1 MELIHSNEIETKILS
16 FRGVQVML
24 DKDLAIFYEI
34 KTIRLRE
41 QVKRNPD
48 RFPDDF
54 TFQLNDFEVDL
65 LVTQNAIPSR
75 KHLGGSNPFVFTEQG
90 VAALSGV
97 LKSKKAAN
105 VSITVFRA
113 FVKIRHVLNQNHNF
127 LDRLLQVEQKQIH
140 FDNKLEEILD
150 SLESQKLKH
159 TKGIFFEGQLFD
171 AYVFANDLI
180 KNAKDSIILIDNY
193 VDETTLLMLSKRN
206 PECKAVIYTQ
216 KITEQLQLDLA
227 KHNEQYA
234 SIDIKMLKT
243 SHDRFLILDR
253 KELYHIGASLKDLG
267 KRWFAFSKLNEFLP
281 KILNKLSES

>member
-1 MELIHSNEIETKILS
+1 MELITITDIESKILS

-24 DKDLAIFYEI
+24 DRDLAIFYEI

-41 QVKRNPD
+41 QVKRNLD

-54 TFQLNDFEVDL
+54 TFQLNDYEVEL
-65 LVTQNAIPSR
+65 MVTQNAIPSR
-75 KHLGGSNPFVFTEQG
+75 KHFGGSNPFVFTEQG

-105 VSITVFRA
+105 VSINIFRA

-159 TKGIFFEGQLFD
+159 TKGIFFEG
-171 AYVFANDLI
+171 
-180 KNAKDSIILIDNY
+180 
-193 VDETTLLMLSKRN
+193 
-206 PECKAVIYTQ
+206 
-216 KITEQLQLDLA
+216 
-227 KHNEQYA
+227 
-234 SIDIKMLKT
+234 
-243 SHDRFLILDR
+243 
-253 KELYHIGASLKDLG
+253 
-267 KRWFAFSKLNEFLP
+267 
-281 KILNKLSES
+281 

>member
-1 MELIHSNEIETKILS
+1 MELMHSNEIETKILS

-105 VSITVFRA
+105 VSITIFRA

-140 FDNKLEEILD
+140 FDNKLEEIWFTC
-150 SLESQKLKH
+150 S
-159 TKGIFFEGQLFD
+159 
-171 AYVFANDLI
+171 
-180 KNAKDSIILIDNY
+180 
-193 VDETTLLMLSKRN
+193 SKKFNSFNR
-206 PECKAVIYTQ
+206 
-216 KITEQLQLDLA
+216 
-227 KHNEQYA
+227 
-234 SIDIKMLKT
+234 M
-243 SHDRFLILDR
+243 
-253 KELYHIGASLKDLG
+253 
-267 KRWFAFSKLNEFLP
+267 
-281 KILNKLSES
+281 

>member
-54 TFQLNDFEVDL
+54 TFQLTDFEVDL

-105 VSITVFRA
+105 VSITIFKA
-113 FVKIRHVLNQNHNF
+113 FVKIRHVLNQNQNF

-206 PECKAVIYTQ
+206 PECNAIIYTQ

-227 KHNEQYA
+227 KHNAQYP
-234 SIDIKMLKT
+234 SIEIKMLKMA
-243 SHDRFLILDR
+243 HDRFLILDQ

-267 KRWFAFSKLNEFLP
+267 KKWFAFSKLNEFLP
-281 KILNKLSES
+281 EILKKLDKN

>member
-105 VSITVFRA
+105 VSITIFRA

-206 PECKAVIYTQ
+206 PECNAIIYTQ

-281 KILNKLSES
+281 EILNKLQEI

>member
-1 MELIHSNEIETKILS
+1 MHSNEIETKILS

-24 DKDLAIFYEI
+24 DKDLALFYEI

-54 TFQLNDFEVDL
+54 TFQLTDFEVDL

-97 LKSKKAAN
+97 LKSKKAATI
-105 VSITVFRA
+105 SITIFRA

-140 FDNKLEEILD
+140 FDNKLEEIWFTC
-150 SLESQKLKH
+150 S
-159 TKGIFFEGQLFD
+159 
-171 AYVFANDLI
+171 
-180 KNAKDSIILIDNY
+180 
-193 VDETTLLMLSKRN
+193 SKKFNSFNR
-206 PECKAVIYTQ
+206 
-216 KITEQLQLDLA
+216 
-227 KHNEQYA
+227 
-234 SIDIKMLKT
+234 M
-243 SHDRFLILDR
+243 
-253 KELYHIGASLKDLG
+253 
-267 KRWFAFSKLNEFLP
+267 
-281 KILNKLSES
+281 

>member
-54 TFQLNDFEVDL
+54 TFQLTDFEVDL

-105 VSITVFRA
+105 VSITFFRA

-180 KNAKDSIILIDNY
+180 KKAKDSIILIDNY

-216 KITEQLQLDLA
+216 KITPQLQLDLA
-227 KHNEQYA
+227 KHNQQYPT
-234 SIDIKMLKT
+234 IEIKTLKMA
-243 SHDRFLILDR
+243 HDRFLILDQ
-253 KELYHIGASLKDLG
+253 KELFHVGASLKDLG
-267 KRWFAFSKLNEFLP
+267 KKWFAFSKLNEFLP
-281 KILNKLSES
+281 EILKKLAKN

>member
-1 MELIHSNEIETKILS
+1 MELITITDIESKILS

-54 TFQLNDFEVDL
+54 TFQLNDYEVDL

-105 VSITVFRA
+105 ISITIFRA
-113 FVKIRHVLNQNHNF
+113 FVKMRHTLNQNYIL
-127 LDRLLQVEQKQIH
+127 LDRLLKVEQKQIL
-140 FDNKLEEILD
+140 FDSKLEEILN
-150 SLESQKLKH
+150 SLESQKSKH

-171 AYVFANDLI
+171 AYVFVSGLI
-180 KNAKDSIILIDNY
+180 KRAVDSIILIDNY
-193 VDETTLLMLSKRN
+193 VDETTLLILSKRKQ
-206 PECKAVIYTQ
+206 ECKAVIYTQ
-216 KITEQLQLDLA
+216 KITEQLQLDLT
-227 KHNEQYA
+227 KHNRQYS
-234 SIDIKMLKT
+234 SIEIKTLKIA
-243 SHDRFLILDR
+243 HDRFLILDQ
-253 KELYHIGASLKDLG
+253 KELYHIGASIKDLG
-267 KRWFAFSKLNEFLP
+267 KRWFAFSRINEFLP
-281 KILNKLSES
+281 DVLSRLDID

>member
-1 MELIHSNEIETKILS
+1 MELITITDIESKILS

-54 TFQLNDFEVDL
+54 TFQLNDYEVEL
-65 LVTQNAIPSR
+65 MVTQNAIPSR
-75 KHLGGSNPFVFTEQG
+75 KHFGGSNPFVFTEQG

-105 VSITVFRA
+105 VSITIFRA
-113 FVKIRHVLNQNHNF
+113 FVKIRHVLNQNQNF

-171 AYVFANDLI
+171 AYVFFSELI
-180 KNAKDSIILIDNY
+180 KSATQSIIIIDNY
-193 VDETTLLMLSKRN
+193 VDETTLLILSKRN

-216 KITEQLQLDLA
+216 KITEQLQLDLT
-227 KHNEQYA
+227 KHNRQYS
-234 SIDIKMLKT
+234 SIEIKTLKT
-243 SHDRFLILDR
+243 AHDRFLILDQ

-267 KRWFAFSKLNEFLP
+267 KKWFAFSKLNEFLP
-281 KILNKLSES
+281 EILIKLDKS

>member
-1 MELIHSNEIETKILS
+1 MELITITDIESKILS
-16 FRGVQVML
+16 FRGIQVML

-54 TFQLNDFEVDL
+54 TFQLNDYEVEL
-65 LVTQNAIPSR
+65 MVTQNAIPSR
-75 KHLGGSNPFVFTEQG
+75 KHFGGSNPFVFTEQG

-105 VSITVFRA
+105 VSINIFRA
-113 FVKIRHVLNQNHNF
+113 FVKIRHVLNQNQNF

-171 AYVFANDLI
+171 AYVFFSELI
-180 KNAKDSIILIDNY
+180 KSATQSIILIDNY
-193 VDETTLLMLSKRN
+193 VDETTLLILSKRN

-216 KITEQLQLDLA
+216 KITEQLQLDLT
-227 KHNEQYA
+227 KHNRQYS
-234 SIDIKMLKT
+234 SIEIKTLKT
-243 SHDRFLILDR
+243 AHDRFLILDQ

-267 KRWFAFSKLNEFLP
+267 KKWFAFSKLNEFLP
-281 KILNKLSES
+281 EILIKLDKN

>member
-105 VSITVFRA
+105 VSITIFRA

-180 KNAKDSIILIDNY
+180 KNAKNSIILIDNY

-206 PECKAVIYTQ
+206 PECNAIIYTQ

-227 KHNEQYA
+227 KHNAQYP
-234 SIDIKMLKT
+234 SIEIKMLKMA
-243 SHDRFLILDR
+243 HDRFLILDQ

-267 KRWFAFSKLNEFLP
+267 KKWFAFSKLNEFLP
-281 KILNKLSES
+281 EILKKLDKN

>member
-54 TFQLNDFEVDL
+54 TFQLTDFEVDL

-105 VSITVFRA
+105 VSITIFRA

-171 AYVFANDLI
+171 AYVFFSELI
-180 KNAKDSIILIDNY
+180 KSATQSIILIDNY

-216 KITEQLQLDLA
+216 KITEQLQLDFA
-227 KHNEQYA
+227 KYNEQYP
-234 SIDIKMLKT
+234 IIEIKILKT
-243 SHDRFLILDR
+243 THDRFLILDQ
-253 KELYHIGASLKDLG
+253 KELFHVGASLKDLG
-267 KRWFAFSKLNEFLP
+267 KRWFAFSKINEFLP
-281 KILNKLSES
+281 DILKKLDKN